1 MEFKEIIQLIQ
12 TVSDSNVNNF
22 KMKDGDFKINISKD
36 VHVSDVRKGTI
47 QYGINEG
54 GLPAP
59 QIAVNVPVP
68 RQETMAAATKQPVDG
83 NIVKCPLVGTFYA
96 SPSPED
102 APYVAVGDTV
112 KKGQVLGIVEAM
124 KLMNDIESEFDGTVV
139 EVLVNNEEVVEY
151 GQPLF
156 VIK

>member
-36 VHVSDVRKGTI
+36 VHVSDVRKGTV

-68 RQETMAAATKQPVDG
+68 RQKAACRWKYSEVPVGWNLLCIAVTGGCSLCSCWGYREKGTGAWYCGG
-83 NIVKCPLVGTFYA
+83 N
-96 SPSPED
+96 
-102 APYVAVGDTV
+102 
-112 KKGQVLGIVEAM
+112 EA
-124 KLMNDIESEFDGTVV
+124 
-139 EVLVNNEEVVEY
+139 NE
-151 GQPLF
+151 
-156 VIK
+156 

>member
-22 KMKDGDFKINISKD
+22 KMQDGDFKINISKD
-36 VHVSDVRKGTI
+36 VHVSDVRKGPG
-47 QYGINEG
+47 QYVMSDGVIPTPQPPVNM
-54 GLPAP
+54 PAS
-59 QIAVNVPVP
+59 
-68 RQETMAAATKQPVDG
+68 REETMAAATKQPVDG

-139 EVLVNNEEVVEY
+139 EILVNNEEVVEY